1 MRVFGTRRQRLAGD
15 NVGHQ
20 PPVAQ
25 GVLAL
30 DHHGIA
36 NLRVLAQPCLDRAHL
51 EADPAILDLWSLRPS
66 NSIVPSAHQRPRSP
80 VWYRRSPGEVEEGL
94 ATVST

>member
-1 MRVFGTRRQRLAGD
+1 MRALRVFGTRRQRLAGD

-66 NSIVPSAHQRPRSP
+66 NSI
-80 VWYRRSPGEVEEGL
+80 WYRRSPGEAEEGL